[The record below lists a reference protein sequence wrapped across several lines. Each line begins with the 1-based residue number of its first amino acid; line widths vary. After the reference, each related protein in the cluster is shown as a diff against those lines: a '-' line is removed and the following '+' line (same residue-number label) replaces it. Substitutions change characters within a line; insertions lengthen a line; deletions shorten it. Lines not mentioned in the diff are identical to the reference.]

1 MAPSSKQ
8 QPFAT
13 AAIDTALVSSSGTA
27 GLSPSESS
35 DPNNYSN
42 NMYMNPEAGFD
53 DEYRT
58 SAGSA
63 GEAVIAPAGLV
74 QPIGTN
80 QPPMVLF
87 DPRASPL
94 SDDDDSDGEGSN
106 PRPKKRKSQGNLR
119 ATASM
124 QSLKSAAGDDEDKS
138 RRKIQIEYIEEKS
151 KRHITFS
158 KRKAGI
164 MKKAYELST
173 LTGTQVL
180 LLVVSESGWVYT
192 FTTDKFKPLV
202 KEDDNGQLSQGQKLI
217 AACLEAKESG
227 SPPLPSHPT
236 YQPTSSSGNFEANS
250 ATHGGQI
257 ALKANPRISSQSR
270 PIASN
275 RRVSSKGRNHIPT
288 AIRIGHDPNVPPV
301 PHLPTPMTSGGNGGS
316 YMDQPLTSPISPH
329 GPRSLSH
336 PPPSPAGRGM
346 HHMQHQQAQ
355 AMLGAG
361 HRPSQS
367 DYADMFQR
375 AEGMHMGASSY
386 DPYGSSNPNMS
397 SGMGYGGHSGA
408 SAHPMS
414 DSAYEL
420 YGGHYTHQPEM
431 YQQSGAPQRPGSF
444 QNRSHSVSSAG
455 GQSNGYLAD
464 DYAIRD
470 SRARMEQLF
479 GMVGTP

>member
-1 MAPSSKQ
+1 MPPSSKQ
-8 QPFAT
+8 RPFAT
-13 AAIDTALVSSSGTA
+13 TAADSTQLSASSGA
-27 GLSPSESS
+27 GLSPSEST
-35 DPNNYSN
+35 DPNNYGN
-42 NMYMNPEAGFD
+42 NIYLNPEAGFD
-53 DEYRT
+53 DDHRT
-58 SAGSA
+58 STGPAGS
-63 GEAVIAPAGLV
+63 AVIAPAGLV
-74 QPIGTN
+74 QPTGSN
-80 QPPMVLF
+80 QPSMILF

-94 SDDDDSDGEGSN
+94 SDDDDSDGERSN
-106 PRPKKRKSQGNLR
+106 TRPKKRKSQGNLR
-119 ATASM
+119 STASM
-124 QSLKSAAGDDEDKS
+124 QSLKSAAGDDDDKS

-202 KEDDNGQLSQGQKLI
+202 KEDENGQLSQGQKLI
-217 AACLEAKESG
+217 AACLEAKDTG
-227 SPPLPSHPT
+227 SPPFPSHPS
-236 YQPTSSSGNFEANS
+236 YQTTSSGNFEANS

-275 RRVSSKGRNHIPT
+275 RRVSSKGRIHIPT
-288 AIRIGHDPNVPPV
+288 AIRIGHDPDVPPV

-316 YMDQPLTSPISPH
+316 FMDQPLTSPISPH
-329 GPRSLSH
+329 STRVISH

-346 HHMQHQQAQ
+346 HHMQQQQAQ

-386 DPYGSSNPNMS
+386 DPYGSSNPNIPS
-397 SGMGYGGHSGA
+397 SMGYEGHPG
-408 SAHPMS
+408 AHPMS

-420 YGGHYTHQPEM
+420 YGGHCTHQNET
-431 YQQSGAPQRPGSF
+431 YQQSGALQRPGSF
-444 QNRSHSVSSAG
+444 QTRSHSVSSTG
-455 GQSNGYLAD
+455 GQSNGYVAD
-464 DYAIRD
+464 DFANRD